1 MEFLQ
6 STVNGALSTD
16 YTLHVSFG
24 IIGVLLVGIAGAV
37 GKHFISALTKIETK
51 LEKHE
56 GEIQELQTGME
67 LTRKDIGFINQNLA
81 NDIVAKLKA
90 ITPPR

>member
-16 YTLHVSFG
+16 YTLHISFG
-24 IIGVLLVGIAGAV
+24 IIGVLLVGIAGMV

-51 LEKHE
+51 LDKHE
-56 GEIQELQTGME
+56 GEIQELKTDTE
-67 LTRKDIGFINQNLA
+67 LIRANIGHINQNLA

-90 ITPPR
+90 ISPR

>member
-1 MEFLQ
+1 MELLQ
-6 STVNGALSTD
+6 SVNGALSTD

-37 GKHFISALTKIETK
+37 GNHFISALKKIETK
-51 LEKHE
+51 LDKHE
-56 GEIQELQTGME
+56 GELQELRTDSE
-67 LTRKDIGFINQNLA
+67 LMRKDIGHMNQHLA

-90 ITPPR
+90 ISPR

>member
-1 MEFLQ
+1 MELLQ
-6 STVNGALSTD
+6 SVNGALSTD

-56 GEIQELQTGME
+56 GEIQELKTDVE
-67 LTRKDIGFINQNLA
+67 LTRRDIGHINQNLA
-81 NDIVAKLKA
+81 NDIVAKIRA
-90 ITPPR
+90 ISPR